1 MASKINQHT
10 MLKIYRI
17 VLVFFFLVV
26 NATTGWSK
34 INDTQKPNVIIF
46 IADDISWN
54 DFGCYGNKEVQ
65 TPNIDRIASHGVK
78 FTNFYLTT
86 SSCSPSRISIMTGRY
101 PHNTGAA
108 ELHTEPTLD
117 FATIG
122 SVLKENGYYTAQ
134 AGKWH
139 MGENIKSGFDYIVE
153 KRNKNGDGGEEQWVE
168 VLQNRNKDKPFF
180 FWYAAFDAHRIWG
193 ENEFS
198 NTHTEQGVVPPAT
211 LVDGTETRKDLAQ
224 YYDEIKR
231 FDDYIGEVEQELVTQ
246 GVLENTLII
255 IMADN
260 GRPFPRDKTRLYD
273 SGIKTPFIVS
283 WGQGVQAKG
292 TTCKSLVSAIDI
304 APTIVAVSQS
314 KHPKSFQGKSFEDL
328 LNNPNDVFRNYVFAE
343 HNWHDY
349 EAHER
354 MVRNS
359 EFMYIMNSRPQLANQ
374 GPLDAVRS
382 PSFSELV
389 AYRDAGKLSPT
400 QKDIFMAP
408 RASEELFDCKIDSLQ
423 INNLIGIPAHQAI
436 YSELKNTLKKW
447 MAKTKDN
454 IPEKLTKDWY
464 SRTGEKS
471 DLQIEKVRGEMPGK
485 TSKAEAINV
494 KDIF

>member
-1 MASKINQHT
+1 MASKTNSHT
-10 MLKIYRI
+10 MLRMYRI
-17 VLVFFFLVV
+17 VLILFCLAV
-26 NATTGWSK
+26 NATTGWSQP
-34 INDTQKPNVIIF
+34 NETLKPNVIIF

-54 DFGCYGNKEVQ
+54 DFGCYGNKEVK
-65 TPNIDRIASHGVK
+65 TPNIDRIASRGVK
-78 FTNFYLTT
+78 FNNFYLTT

-108 ELHTEPTLD
+108 ELHTEPTVD
-117 FATIG
+117 FATMG

-139 MGENIKSGFDYIVE
+139 MGEKIKSGFDTIIE
-153 KRNKNGDGGEEQWVE
+153 KHSDNGDGGEEQWVD
-168 VLQNRNKDKPFF
+168 VLQKRDKDKPFF
-180 FWYAAFDAHRIWG
+180 FWYAAYDAHRIWG
-193 ENEFS
+193 ENKFS
-198 NTHTEQGVVPPAT
+198 NAHTEQNVAPPTT

-231 FDDYIGEVEQELVTQ
+231 FDHYIGKVEQELATQ
-246 GVLENTLII
+246 GVLKNTLII

-283 WGQGVQAKG
+283 WKKGIQAKG
-292 TTCKSLVSAIDI
+292 TTCNSLVSAIDI

-314 KHPKSFQGKSFEDL
+314 KQPKSFQGKSFENL
-328 LNNPNDVFRNYVFAE
+328 LNNSNLKFRNYVFAE

-389 AYRDAGKLSPT
+389 AHRDAGKLSST

-408 RASEELFDCKIDSLQ
+408 RASEELFDCKTDSLQ
-423 INNLIGIPAHQAI
+423 INNLIGNPAHQTI
-436 YSELKNTLKKW
+436 HSELKNTLKKW

-471 DLQIEKVRGEMPGK
+471 DQKIDKVRGEMPGK
-485 TSKAEAINV
+485 ASKAEAPNV

>member
-1 MASKINQHT
+1 MVKTKNI
-10 MLKIYRI
+10 
-17 VLVFFFLVV
+17 FFLIFLTVI
-26 NATTGWSK
+26 NPIFGWSQL
-34 INDTQKPNVIIF
+34 TEPQKPNVIIF

-65 TPNIDRIASHGVK
+65 TPNIDRIASRGLK

-108 ELHTEPTLD
+108 ELHTEPTVD

-122 SVLKENGYYTAQ
+122 SVLKENGYHTAQ

-139 MGENIKSGFDYIVE
+139 MGKKIKSGFDTIIE
-153 KRNKNGDGGEEQWVE
+153 KHSENGDGGEEQWVD
-168 VLQNRNKDKPFF
+168 VLQNREKGKPFF
-180 FWYAAFDAHRIWG
+180 FWYAAYDAHRIWG

-198 NTHTEQGVVPPAT
+198 ATHTEKNVVPPPT
-211 LVDGTETRKDLAQ
+211 LINGEETRKDLAK

-231 FDDYIGEVEQELVTQ
+231 FDHYIGKVEKELELQ
-246 GVLENTLII
+246 GVLENTVII

-283 WGQGVQAKG
+283 WPASISTKG
-292 TTCKSLVSAIDI
+292 AVCSSLVSAVDI
-304 APTIVAVSQS
+304 APTVVALSQS
-314 KHPKSFQGKSFEDL
+314 EQPISFQGKNFEDL
-328 LNNPNDVFRNYVFAE
+328 LKNPNDKFRNFVFAE

-349 EAHER
+349 EAYER

-359 EFMYIMNSRPQLANQ
+359 NFMYIVNSRPQLANQ

-382 PSFSELV
+382 PSFAELV
-389 AYRDAGKLSPT
+389 EHRDANKLTQP

-408 RASEELFDCKIDSLQ
+408 RPGEELFDCKTDSLQ
-423 INNLIGIPAHQAI
+423 TNNLIGNPKYKTIHD
-436 YSELKNTLKKW
+436 ELKKTLKKW
-447 MAKTKDN
+447 KSKTKDN
-454 IPEKLTKDWY
+454 IPAVLTKDWY

-471 DLQIEKVRGEMPGK
+471 DQKDFKIRGEMPGK
-485 TSKAEAINV
+485 SSNAEALNV
-494 KDIF
+494 KDVF